1 MWGTSQVMGDVG
13 LAGVLAALCLLNLG
27 GQFDFSG
34 WMPNSPSTIWLP
46 LPTSK
51 GQSPTSLVAS
61 LPEVNITCHSLE
73 LFWSVSD
80 ETKDT
85 VKSRVGWGLR
95 FWESEWGEERLLGT
109 LHYLE
114 GTPSRLGFWGA
125 GPGVR

>member
-1 MWGTSQVMGDVG
+1 M
-13 LAGVLAALCLLNLG
+13 
-27 GQFDFSG
+27 
-34 WMPNSPSTIWLP
+34 
-46 LPTSK
+46 
-51 GQSPTSLVAS
+51 AS

-125 GPGVR
+125 GPRKLDWQVWVAAGLPALLTHRWAEQGWEAR